1 LGALR
6 AFPILLAALAL
17 AGCGTDGLTSAA
29 ADPSEGKTLFKQTC
43 GSCHTL
49 REAGTQ
55 GSNPVQ
61 NQSSGPNLDD
71 AFAASRMEGFD
82 ESVIREAVR
91 DQIEFPVPPM
101 PEDLL
106 GDSAADAVA
115 AYVALVAADPNAKV
129 AEAGGG
135 GGGGGGGNDAKS
147 LFTSNCGSCHALADA
162 GTSGTV
168 GPNLDQSKPT
178 FEKAFAQIKNG
189 GGAMPPFGGQLT
201 DEQIRALARYIVR
214 VTGG

>member
-1 LGALR
+1 MGALR

-17 AGCGTDGLTSAA
+17 SGCGTDGLTSAA

-135 GGGGGGGNDAKS
+135 GGGGGGNDAKS

>member
-1 LGALR
+1 VRLAVGA
-6 AFPILLAALAL
+6 AFLSLVALAL
-17 AGCGTDGLTSAA
+17 VGCGTDGLVSEA
-29 ADPSEGKTLFKQTC
+29 ADPSQGKVVFKQTC

-61 NQSSGPNLDD
+61 NPSSGPNLDE

-82 ESVIREAVR
+82 ESTIREVVR
-91 DQIEFPVPPM
+91 HQIDYPTPPM

-106 GDSAADAVA
+106 GDSDADAVA
-115 AYVALVAADPNAKV
+115 AYVALVAADPKAKV
-129 AEAGGG
+129 ADGSGGG
-135 GGGGGGGNDAKS
+135 GDAKS
-147 LFTSNCGSCHALADA
+147 VFTTSCGSCHKLADA

-168 GPNLDQSKPT
+168 GPDLDQAKPS
-178 FEKAFAQIKNG
+178 FEKAFEQIKNG